1 MEMIITEMTTHR
13 KAAPRMRKGTISREV
28 EGLVSIGVDVSTF
41 AMILQ
46 RVATR
51 RPRRGGGDLA
61 AVGRDQATRRPAA
74 VGGEERTARFHHG
87 LRPEVSAL

>member
-1 MEMIITEMTTHR
+1 MTEMTTHR

-51 RPRRGGGDLA
+51 RPRRGGGS
-61 AVGRDQATRRPAA
+61 GG
-74 VGGEERTARFHHG
+74 GGERSSHAKASSRRG
-87 LRPEVSAL
+87 